1 MLPSSKVEGVS
12 SMGQQG
18 SHQARETVLAVSG
31 MTCGGCAST
40 VTRIL
45 SRVPGVA
52 EAKVD
57 FATGRATIKGEA
69 PPAELISAVEAAGYG
84 AKDARSDAQTG
95 GSNGGD

>member
-1 MLPSSKVEGVS
+1 MD
-12 SMGQQG
+12 QQG
-18 SHQARETVLAVSG
+18 SHQARETVLTVSG
-31 MTCGGCAST
+31 MTCRGCANT

-69 PPAELISAVEAAGYG
+69 PSAVLISAVEAAGYG
-84 AKDARSDAQTG
+84 AKDAGSDAQTG
-95 GSNGGD
+95 SSNGSD

>member
-1 MLPSSKVEGVS
+1 
-12 SMGQQG
+12 MGQQG
-18 SHQARETVLAVSG
+18 SHQARETVLTVSG

-57 FATGRATIKGEA
+57 FVTGRATITGEA
-69 PPAELISAVEAAGYG
+69 PPAELISAVEVAGYG
-84 AKDARSDAQTG
+84 AKHAGFDAQTG

>member
-1 MLPSSKVEGVS
+1 MD
-12 SMGQQG
+12 QQG
-18 SHQARETVLAVSG
+18 SHQARETVLTVSG
-31 MTCGGCAST
+31 MTCGGCANT

-69 PPAELISAVEAAGYG
+69 PPAVLISAVEAAGYG
-84 AKDARSDAQTG
+84 AKDAGSDAQTG
-95 GSNGGD
+95 GSNGSD